1 MQDVTVNYLAV
12 VVATIAGFL
21 VGWGWYAAFGKVWK
35 EGLGRTAEECRG
47 PMPFTPLVIAAL
59 ACLVMA
65 WILAGLV
72 GHLHDV
78 TVRGAVIS
86 ALFVWAGFVATTV
99 LVNQQFQ
106 GLKPVVTAIDVG
118 HWLAV
123 LLVMAVII
131 GAFGV

>member
-1 MQDVTVNYLAV
+1 
-12 VVATIAGFL
+12 
-21 VGWGWYAAFGKVWK
+21 
-35 EGLGRTAEECRG
+35 
-47 PMPFTPLVIAAL
+47 
-59 ACLVMA
+59 MA

-78 TVRGAVIS
+78 TIKGAVIS

-106 GLKPVVTAIDVG
+106 GLKPVVTAIDAG

-123 LLVMAVII
+123 LIVMGVII